1 METLRTRA
9 QSILW
14 IAVCLTLIM
23 FTSTTLQLS
32 PASAS
37 STALNLGKLV
47 HLRIASSESDYPI
60 RDVYV
65 LTPALK
71 GIDPV
76 TLPVVYMLHGWS
88 GSPAGM
94 ISAVQKPLAL
104 AFSQGT
110 KPFIAVFPDGNAKTH
125 PDSEWA
131 DSSDKKAM
139 VETWLTK
146 KVIPTVEAG
155 RIRTK
160 SERAI
165 FGFSMGGY
173 GAAIIALHHP
183 TLFGQVVSIAGY
195 FITDDI
201 SEAFSGVKKIAYQ
214 SPSTFLKVAKNFR
227 WYLAEGL
234 DDFTQPIRGQAV
246 LWSMKLKS
254 VKAPVALVK
263 PSGGHSF
270 VVVSNQIA
278 SITQWM
284 KWPAITHAVV

>member
-1 METLRTRA
+1 MVGFKVRGS
-9 QSILW
+9 SILW
-14 IAVCLTLIM
+14 ISVCLTLMI
-23 FTSTTLQLS
+23 FTSITLRAT
-32 PASAS
+32 PVAA
-37 STALNLGKLV
+37 TALDLGKLV
-47 HLRIASSESDYPI
+47 HLRIASHESDYPI

-65 LTPALK
+65 LTPTLK

-94 ISAVQKPLAL
+94 ISAVQRPLAL
-104 AFSQGT
+104 TFSQGT

-139 VETWLTK
+139 VETWLTT
-146 KVIPTVEAG
+146 KVIPVVEAG
-155 RIRTK
+155 RIRSN

-183 TLFGQVVSIAGY
+183 KLFGQVVSISGY

-201 SEAFSGVKKIAYQ
+201 TEAFSGAKKIAYQ
-214 SPSTFLKVAKNFR
+214 SPSTFLKVAKI
-227 WYLAEGL
+227 L
-234 DDFTQPIRGQAV
+234 
-246 LWSMKLKS
+246 
-254 VKAPVALVK
+254 
-263 PSGGHSF
+263 
-270 VVVSNQIA
+270 
-278 SITQWM
+278 
-284 KWPAITHAVV
+284 